1 MYWYALVGVLAI
13 AVLIIEN
20 SDIIFSRGDN
30 QRFPEI
36 KIYRRFLSFLRT
48 MERFTVSRSVAEL
61 GYISCILIM
70 LEDADIS
77 VMQATLFHQM
87 PVVSI
92 LESSWYWTALR
103 RGMSW
108 DLEYFSL
115 MLLLRVIYMPGIY
128 MNASDSSSLERF
140 RADSE

>member
-1 MYWYALVGVLAI
+1 
-13 AVLIIEN
+13 
-20 SDIIFSRGDN
+20 
-30 QRFPEI
+30 
-36 KIYRRFLSFLRT
+36 
-48 MERFTVSRSVAEL
+48 
-61 GYISCILIM
+61 M

-77 VMQATLFHQM
+77 VMQAMLFHQM

-92 LESSWYWTALR
+92 WESSWYWTALR
-103 RGMSW
+103 REMSW

-128 MNASDSSSLERF
+128 MNASDSSSLELF